1 MKTKIDYSAQAD
13 LFLGSTTQ
21 NAVAAGSRHF
31 STAASAIR
39 FAIEHAAPVSM
50 RGAALVT
57 NGRTL
62 RGRQILALYESVA
75 YPLTR
80 SKSATRPIRH

>member
-1 MKTKIDYSAQAD
+1 MKTKIDYTAKAD

-31 STAASAIR
+31 NTAASAIR
-39 FAIEHAAPVSM
+39 FAVEHAAPISM
-50 RGAALVT
+50 RGASLVT

-62 RGRQILALYESVA
+62 AGIQILALYESGG

-80 SKSATRPIRH
+80 STSATRPIRH